1 MKNSI
6 LAGMCLFVL
15 IAQTAVGASDEIVEL
30 RQEIRKLHLEVLQQ
44 KVEFQQWKMRNLA
57 VALQQVQAE
66 RQQLDEQMRANQREI
81 VELEISMSPE
91 LEGLKDK
98 LSKERL
104 PTLESW
110 LRSVRERESAL
121 SGELQA
127 EGMRHAEVQLRI
139 QTLNAPK

>member
-6 LAGMCLFVL
+6 LAGMCLFVA
-15 IAQTAVGASDEIVEL
+15 IAQTAGAASDEVVEL
-30 RQEIRKLHLEVLQQ
+30 RQEVRKLHLELLQQ
-44 KVEFQQWKMRNLA
+44 KVEFQQWKMRNLS

-66 RQQLDEQMRANQREI
+66 RQQLDEQMRATQREI
-81 VELEISMSPE
+81 AELEISMSPE

-104 PTLESW
+104 PMLESW

-127 EGMRHAEVQLRI
+127 EGMRHAEMQLRI
-139 QTLNAPK
+139 QKVTASK